1 MNYAATQRNTPQSV
15 VGFLLVLVLHVLLFY
30 ALANGLGQRLMEA
43 VSTPMQVTL
52 IPEQVKPL
60 PEPPR
65 RIPLPPKAVPP
76 PPERVPP
83 PEVKVATPSPP
94 TETITVAVAPLPP
107 KPVVINPPPAPR
119 VRMGSEANCITPP
132 PEELQRRYPRQAKRD
147 GVSGRVL
154 LRLSVAPNGDVIDA
168 VVREA
173 QPPKVFDAVALDFV
187 RRFKCSGKGNE
198 AYFVDQE
205 ITFKLD

>member
-1 MNYAATQRNTPQSV
+1 MNYAATQRNTLQTV
-15 VGFLLVLVLHVLLFY
+15 VGFLLVLALHVLLFY
-30 ALANGLGQRLMEA
+30 ALAHGLGQRLVEA

-65 RIPLPPKAVPP
+65 PVVPPPKAVPP
-76 PPERVPP
+76 PPEVIPP
-83 PEVKVATPSPP
+83 PEVRVAAPSPA
-94 TETITVAVAPLPP
+94 ETITVAAAPLPT
-107 KPVVINPPPAPR
+107 KPVVISPPAAPK
-119 VRMGSEANCITPP
+119 VRMGAEANCSTPP

-147 GVSGRVL
+147 GVSGRGV

-173 QPPKVFDAVALDFV
+173 QPPKVFDALALDFV

>member
-1 MNYAATQRNTPQSV
+1 MNYAATQRNTLQTV
-15 VGFLLVLVLHVLLFY
+15 VGFLLVLALHVLLFY
-30 ALANGLGQRLMEA
+30 ALAHGLGQRLVEA
-43 VSTPMQVTL
+43 VYTPMQVTL

-65 RIPLPPKAVPP
+65 PVVPPPKAVPP
-76 PPERVPP
+76 PPEVIPP
-83 PEVKVATPSPP
+83 PEVRVAAPSPA
-94 TETITVAVAPLPP
+94 ETITVAAAPLPT
-107 KPVVINPPPAPR
+107 KPMVISPPAAPK
-119 VRMGSEANCITPP
+119 VRMGAEANCSTPP

-147 GVSGRVL
+147 GVSGRVV

-173 QPPKVFDAVALDFV
+173 QPPKVFDALALDFV